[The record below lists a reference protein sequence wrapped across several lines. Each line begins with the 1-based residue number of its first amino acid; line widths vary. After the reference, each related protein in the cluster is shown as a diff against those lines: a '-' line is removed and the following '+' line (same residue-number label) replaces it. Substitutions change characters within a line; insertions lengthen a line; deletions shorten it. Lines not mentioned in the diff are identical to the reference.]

1 MTTSSERAGA
11 TLQQIER
18 VYRTRQRELLRL
30 AQAVVGS
37 PEAARDVVHD
47 AFVSAVEHRA
57 SFAARGSVD
66 GWIWRS
72 VLNKARDHVRRR
84 DAVPFDPLGAP
95 VEAEVDRAAVRAA
108 VAALPERQRH
118 VLFLHYFADL
128 DYRTIGDALE
138 IRAGTVAA
146 TLNAARAA
154 LRERLEGNDWKE
166 THDARH
172 AV

>member
-1 MTTSSERAGA
+1 MTVKSERTGA
-11 TLQQIER
+11 TLDQIER
-18 VYRTRQRELLRL
+18 VYRTRRRELLRL

-37 PEAARDVVHD
+37 KEAAKDVVHD
-47 AFVSAVEHRA
+47 AFVSVVEQRA
-57 SFAARGSVD
+57 SFAARGSLD

-72 VLNKARDHVRRR
+72 VLNKARDHRRRR
-84 DAVPFDPLGAP
+84 DVITMGPPRQ
-95 VEAEVDRAAVRAA
+95 AETGLDRAAVRAA

-118 VLFLHYFADL
+118 VLFLHYFGDL
-128 DYRTIGDALE
+128 DYRTIGEVLD

-154 LRERLEGNDWKE
+154 LRDHLDDGWKE